1 MLSSVFHML
10 AIIGIVLLCII
21 AFLLVVLLAVLFVP
35 IRYRLCVE
43 KEDGW
48 KKENIHIR
56 ADISWLA
63 GIVRVKARFFEPQIF
78 LFSLC
83 ISLHTVNRF
92 LSLPLPCRK
101 A

>member
-1 MLSSVFHML
+1 MLSSVLHVL

-48 KKENIHIR
+48 
-56 ADISWLA
+56 
-63 GIVRVKARFFEPQIF
+63 
-78 LFSLC
+78 
-83 ISLHTVNRF
+83 
-92 LSLPLPCRK
+92 
-101 A
+101 